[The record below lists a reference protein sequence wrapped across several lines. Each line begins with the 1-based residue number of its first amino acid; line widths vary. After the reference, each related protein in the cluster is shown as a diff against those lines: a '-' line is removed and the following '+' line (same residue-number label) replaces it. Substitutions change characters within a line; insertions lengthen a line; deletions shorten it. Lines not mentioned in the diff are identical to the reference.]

1 MRYYLL
7 LKSDSGMTKITVN
20 NWNYISKKKNYEKAF
35 YGVHR
40 LTSFLHILIL

>member
-20 NWNYISKKKNYEKAF
+20 NWNYISKKKTMKRRFTESIVLQVF
-35 YGVHR
+35 
-40 LTSFLHILIL
+40 SIF